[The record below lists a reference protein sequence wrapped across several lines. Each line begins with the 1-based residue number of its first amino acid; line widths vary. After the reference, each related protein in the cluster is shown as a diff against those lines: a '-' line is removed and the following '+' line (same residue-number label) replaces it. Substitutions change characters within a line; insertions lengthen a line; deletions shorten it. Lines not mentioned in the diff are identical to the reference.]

1 MTKFF
6 THTLLFAAF
15 SMVLTGVLAAQA
27 PAPAAL
33 NTPAAGVL
41 NAPAAGVPSK
51 DAAAILDRY
60 VEVTGGKV
68 AYQKLIS
75 EVIEGTLS
83 LPEQGLSGKLIRYS
97 LPPDKEYSVVDVPQ
111 VGKFESGFTNG
122 VAWDKTSMLGPRLKT
137 GEEMLQAQREARFN
151 ASYLWRSVYAK
162 AETSGVEMVEGEE
175 CDKVILTPKA
185 GRAETQYYSRVTG
198 LLVKTVMVAASPMG
212 DVNAESIVS
221 NYKPYG
227 GILYPTR
234 SVQKAGQQ
242 KVELNVTKVT
252 FNEPIPAEYF
262 ETPAE
267 IKALVGKAGAKAK

>member
-1 MTKFF
+1 MSKLFI
-6 THTLLFAAF
+6 HTLIFVVFTLMLAA
-15 SMVLTGVLAAQA
+15 MLAAQA
-27 PAPAAL
+27 PSPVVSSPIPASL
-33 NTPAAGVL
+33 
-41 NAPAAGVPSK
+41 VPVSK

-60 VEVTGGKV
+60 VEVTGGKA
-68 AYQKLIS
+68 AYQRLTS

-83 LPEQGLSGKLIRYS
+83 LPEQNLSGKLIRYA
-97 LPPDKEYSVVDVPQ
+97 LPPDKEYSLVDMPQ

-122 VAWDKTSMLGPRLKT
+122 VAWDKTSMMGPRVKT

-151 ASYLWRSVYAK
+151 SALVWRTIYVK
-162 AETSGVEMVEGEE
+162 AEAAGVETVEGEE

-185 GRAETQYYSRVTG
+185 GKPETQYYSRVTG

-267 IKALVGKAGAKAK
+267 IKALVGKPVKVAK